1 MFDLRNNV
9 VGWGKTPILPFCYF
23 VIAED
28 QHTTMVK
35 ASEAYA
41 FLLKCPTLTLGF
53 MLGKIGDILLE
64 YQFASESDV

>member
-9 VGWGKTPILPFCYF
+9 VGLGKTPVLPFCYF

-41 FLLKCPTLTLGF
+41 FLLGF

-64 YQFASESDV
+64 YQFASDSDV